1 MAAPETEAAKQL
13 AEHGPFV
20 WSNLVPSL
28 WMMLIAMAGGY
39 VSFRRKMASG
49 AARGFNIT
57 ELIGEMV
64 TSAFVGLATFWICRG
79 FDVNPW
85 LTAAGVAISGHM
97 GARAIF
103 LAEQKLTDIFDRI
116 GK

>member
-13 AEHGPFV
+13 AEQGPFV
-20 WSNLVPSL
+20 WNNLIPSL

-64 TSAFVGLATFWICRG
+64 TSAFVGLATFWLCRG

>member
-1 MAAPETEAAKQL
+1 MPAPEAEVAKQV
-13 AEHGPFV
+13 AEQGPFV
-20 WSNLVPSL
+20 WGNLIPSL

-39 VSFRRKMASG
+39 VSFRRKMAAG
-49 AARGFNIT
+49 VARGVNIT
-57 ELIGEMV
+57 EFIGEMV

-103 LAEQKLTDIFDRI
+103 LAEQKLTEIFEKL

>member
-1 MAAPETEAAKQL
+1 MPATEAEVAKQV
-13 AEHGPFV
+13 AEQGPFV
-20 WSNLVPSL
+20 WGNLIPSL

-39 VSFRRKMASG
+39 VSFRRKIESG
-49 AARGFNIT
+49 AARAVNIT
-57 ELIGEMV
+57 ELIGEMF
-64 TSAFVGLATFWICRG
+64 TSAFVGLATYWICRG

-103 LAEQKLTDIFDRI
+103 LAEKKLTEIFERI

>member
-1 MAAPETEAAKQL
+1 MAAPEVEVAKQVT
-13 AEHGPFV
+13 EQGPFV
-20 WSNLVPSL
+20 WSNLIPSL

-49 AARGFNIT
+49 AARGVNIT
-57 ELIGEMV
+57 EFIGEMV
-64 TSAFVGLATFWICRG
+64 TSAFVGLATFWVCRG

-103 LAEQKLTDIFDRI
+103 LAEQKLTEIFERI

>member
-1 MAAPETEAAKQL
+1 MAAPEVEVAKQVT
-13 AEHGPFV
+13 EQGPFV
-20 WSNLVPSL
+20 WSNLIPSL

-49 AARGFNIT
+49 AARGANIT
-57 ELIGEMV
+57 EFIGEMV
-64 TSAFVGLATFWICRG
+64 TSAFVGLATFWVCRG

-103 LAEQKLTDIFDRI
+103 LAEQKLTEIFERI

>member
-13 AEHGPFV
+13 AEQGPFV

-39 VSFRRKMASG
+39 VSFRRKIASG
-49 AARGFNIT
+49 AARGVNIT
-57 ELIGEMV
+57 EFIGEMV
-64 TSAFVGLATFWICRG
+64 TSAFVGLATFWVCRG

-103 LAEQKLTDIFDRI
+103 MAEQKLTEVFEKI